1 MNFFYTTPT
10 TPPPLTPWGE
20 EVGKTHH
27 IQSKKDMSLF
37 IYKKRR
43 HVVSDQGGKELHK
56 IKETRT
62 QTGSATGAYEIMQS
76 NA

>member
-1 MNFFYTTPT
+1 
-10 TPPPLTPWGE
+10 
-20 EVGKTHH
+20 
-27 IQSKKDMSLF
+27 
-37 IYKKRR
+37 
-43 HVVSDQGGKELHK
+43 LHK